1 MPFPSSCR
9 CWWCRHLCHRKEG
22 RKENGAILS
31 INLVFVRF
39 TLPKTNIAPENGWLE
54 YDRFLLGWPT
64 FRGELLVSGSVSKI
78 FLEGLLTVRCHRV
91 YYSQWCGNFGD
102 VYTGR
107 IWKVDMNFSFNRMIA
122 LSNAGVYAAHL
133 TANGYLTQQGSRGS
147 TDPNTWEV

>member
-1 MPFPSSCR
+1 MPQ
-9 CWWCRHLCHRKEG
+9 EG

-91 YYSQWCGNFGD
+91 YYSQWYGNFGGCLHCKRSIELLHFQ
-102 VYTGR
+102 TLEFMPLTSQQMA
-107 IWKVDMNFSFNRMIA
+107 ISLNK
-122 LSNAGVYAAHL
+122 GVEGAQTPIHARY
-133 TANGYLTQQGSRGS
+133 
-147 TDPNTWEV
+147 NT